1 MRRTLLAVSAVIGLS
16 GCAATTHR
24 QYRAPAPENAMEC
37 VLGQTAL
44 LGYTPVAGGRYEG
57 YLRVQGRAEPTLV
70 ERINL
75 GASAESNQLVITPA
89 AGQLHIR
96 LEGLTRQGKA
106 IEPSAKG
113 EADARTILDR
123 CGQQAPQRAA
133 PPVS

>member
-1 MRRTLLAVSAVIGLS
+1 MRKTLLVLGAVAALT

-24 QYRAPAPENAMEC
+24 QYSAPARADAMDC
-37 VLGQTAL
+37 VLGQAAL

-57 YLRVQGRAEPTLV
+57 YLRVQGQAEPSLV

-123 CGQQAPQRAA
+123 WGQQAPQRAA
-133 PPVS
+133 PPIS